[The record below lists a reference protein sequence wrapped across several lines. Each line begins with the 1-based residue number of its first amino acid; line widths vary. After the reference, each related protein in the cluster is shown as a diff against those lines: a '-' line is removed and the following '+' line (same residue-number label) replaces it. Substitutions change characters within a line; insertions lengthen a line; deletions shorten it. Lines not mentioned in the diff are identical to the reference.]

1 MFTSI
6 IILSSLSLLLIFL
19 LVLVFKL
26 FKENVYFRVIRENS
40 LPYGL
45 IVTNNDHKDKKN
57 AVLFG
62 NNTYLLAPNY
72 GSDIPITVVPTQT
85 NVSYIE
91 VLQQSSHQPFVT
103 RIISFIGKINDI
115 RDIVLTY
122 TQKDANGMSF
132 SKPIIIEE
140 LIDIDKVD
148 FNDNE
153 NDQIVKIKYKIS
165 VDGNTQISFELK
177 PQSKIIVN
185 IFYNTVQYTIMGV
198 FGYIKNLI
206 KGNLR

>member
-1 MFTSI
+1 MVTSI
-6 IILSSLSLLLIFL
+6 IILLSLSLLLIFL
-19 LVLVFKL
+19 LVVVFKL
-26 FKENVYFRVIRENS
+26 FKQNVSFRVIKEHS

-62 NNTYLLAPNY
+62 LNSYLLTPNY
-72 GSDIPITVVPTQT
+72 GSDIPITVVPTQN
-85 NVSYIE
+85 NVSYLE
-91 VLQQSSHQPFVT
+91 VLQQSANRPFIT
-103 RIISFIGKINDI
+103 RIISFKGKINDI

-132 SKPIIIEE
+132 TKPIIIEK

-148 FNDNE
+148 LNDNE
-153 NDQIVKIKYKIS
+153 NDQTVEIKYKTE
-165 VDGNTQISFELK
+165 VDANTQISFYLK
-177 PQSKIIVN
+177 PQSKVDIY
-185 IFYNTVQYTIMGV
+185 IFYNTVQYTVMGI